1 MARIDSI
8 YQYLGSIPDKR
19 TSIALSKV
27 FERIIPRST
36 EPVAAGQYANL
47 NNLGNVIELTATRT
61 VLASESGATF
71 LLNSAT
77 EFVTTLPTAAAGLR
91 YTFIVKAAPTSAS
104 YTVVTPA
111 SANMPSASTAS
122 CSTESKTP
130 IA

>member
-1 MARIDSI
+1 MYGRFLHVRQLSNKEFSIMARIDSI

-61 VLASESGATF
+61 TVGGP
-71 LLNSAT
+71 
-77 EFVTTLPTAAAGLR
+77 PTCA
-91 YTFIVKAAPTSAS
+91 
-104 YTVVTPA
+104 
-111 SANMPSASTAS
+111 
-122 CSTESKTP
+122 
-130 IA
+130 